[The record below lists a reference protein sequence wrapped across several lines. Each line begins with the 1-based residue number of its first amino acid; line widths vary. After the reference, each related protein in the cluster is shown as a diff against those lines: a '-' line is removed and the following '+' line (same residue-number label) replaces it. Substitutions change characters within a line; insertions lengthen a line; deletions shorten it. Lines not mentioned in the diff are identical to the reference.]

1 MTTSGAM
8 GNTHRMVGYLASFSS
23 ASLFYLVWL
32 AVQNSTSASHV
43 TVRFQIGFALFFWI
57 FGGMAAA
64 LVLMAFP
71 WYLAVVWHGRLQRS
85 GLMYFSLIGAATTTV
100 IGCATA
106 SLAPKPL
113 FIEDQTFL
121 EGFMIAIQRQGVC
134 MMFTGLVFGLTF
146 WFVSRLNSLVA

>member
-1 MTTSGAM
+1 MCNA
-8 GNTHRMVGYLASFSS
+8 HRMVGYLASFSS

-32 AVQNSTSASHV
+32 AVQNRTSASHV
-43 TVRFQIGFALFFWI
+43 TVRFQIGFALFCWI

-121 EGFMIAIQRQGVC
+121 EGFMIAIQRQGIC
-134 MMFTGLVFGLTF
+134 LMFTGLVFGLTF